1 VESLGLSSCRL
12 EEGHRG
18 VVRRSRDRAGYR
30 LEGGVCGIGK
40 LQRWFRDKY
49 RIG

>member
-12 EEGHRG
+12 EEGHMG
-18 VVRRSRDRAGYR
+18 VVRRSRGRAVCR

-40 LQRWFRDKY
+40 
-49 RIG
+49 